1 MTSSTTAHTQ
11 LLHSLF
17 EAALDVAQPNR
28 CVPRHMPSPVAGRT
42 IVIGAGKASAAM
54 AQSFEQNW
62 KGELSGLVVT
72 RYGYA
77 VPCEQI
83 NIVEAAHP
91 IPDENGLNA
100 AQAMLDLVSNLTDQD
115 QVVVLISG
123 GGSALLPLP
132 YEDMT
137 LKEKQDVNNALLR
150 CGANIVE
157 INTVRRHLS
166 KIKGGRLA
174 AACYPAKVTTL
185 LISDVP
191 GDDLSAIASGP
202 TIADSTT
209 CLDALAILD
218 KYQIAINDRIREQL
232 LKGTYES
239 IKPNDERLA
248 LATTKLIATP
258 QMALEAAA
266 KRAQELG
273 INSLILGDSIEGE
286 AKEVAKVMAGITR
299 QVRTFGQPIKPPCL
313 LLSGGE
319 TTVTLSGNGVGGRN
333 VEFLLALAI
342 QLQGQSGISA
352 IACDTDGVDGAADI
366 AGAIITEQIFK
377 VNGLGQMLIIAIQG
391 GDLPVVQS
399 LTFIFAVL
407 IVGFN
412 IVADIM
418 YGILDPRVVYN

>member
-191 GDDLSAIASGP
+191 GDDLPAIASGP

-239 IKPNDERLA
+239 VKPNDERLA

-366 AGAIITEQIFK
+366 AGAIITEHSLNDADKKGLDASAFLMNNDAHTFFEKIGQSVVTGPTMTNVNDFRAIF
-377 VNGLGQMLIIAIQG
+377 I
-391 GDLPVVQS
+391 DTLP
-399 LTFIFAVL
+399 T
-407 IVGFN
+407 
-412 IVADIM
+412 
-418 YGILDPRVVYN
+418 

>member
-115 QVVVLISG
+115 QVIVLISG

-239 IKPNDERLA
+239 VKPNDERLA

-366 AGAIITEQIFK
+366 AGAIITEHSLNDANKKGLDASAFLMNNDAHTFFEKIGQSVVTGPTMTNVNDFRAIF
-377 VNGLGQMLIIAIQG
+377 I
-391 GDLPVVQS
+391 DTLP
-399 LTFIFAVL
+399 T
-407 IVGFN
+407 
-412 IVADIM
+412 
-418 YGILDPRVVYN
+418 

>member
-239 IKPNDERLA
+239 VKPNDERLA

-342 QLQGQSGISA
+342 QLQGQSCISA

-366 AGAIITEQIFK
+366 AGAIITEHSLNDADKKGLDASAFLMNNDAHTFFEKIGQSVVTGPTMTNVNDFRAIF
-377 VNGLGQMLIIAIQG
+377 I
-391 GDLPVVQS
+391 DTLP
-399 LTFIFAVL
+399 T
-407 IVGFN
+407 
-412 IVADIM
+412 
-418 YGILDPRVVYN
+418 

>member
-77 VPCEQI
+77 VPCAQI

-218 KYQIAINDRIREQL
+218 KYHIAINDRIREQL

-342 QLQGQSGISA
+342 QLQGQSCISA

-366 AGAIITEQIFK
+366 AGAIITEH
-377 VNGLGQMLIIAIQG
+377 
-391 GDLPVVQS
+391 S
-399 LTFIFAVL
+399 L
-407 IVGFN
+407 N
-412 IVADIM
+412 DADKK
-418 YGILDPRVVYN
+418 G

>member
-239 IKPNDERLA
+239 VKPNDERLA

-286 AKEVAKVMAGITR
+286 AKEVAKVMAGIAR

-342 QLQGQSGISA
+342 QLQGQSCISA

-366 AGAIITEQIFK
+366 AGAIITEHSLNDADKKGLDANAFLMNNDAHTFFEKIGQSVVTGPTMTNVNDFRAIF
-377 VNGLGQMLIIAIQG
+377 I
-391 GDLPVVQS
+391 DTLP
-399 LTFIFAVL
+399 T
-407 IVGFN
+407 
-412 IVADIM
+412 
-418 YGILDPRVVYN
+418 

>member
-239 IKPNDERLA
+239 VKPNDERLA

-366 AGAIITEQIFK
+366 AGAIITEHSLNDANKKGLDASAFLMNNDAHTFFEKIGQSVVTGPTMTNVNDFRAIF
-377 VNGLGQMLIIAIQG
+377 I
-391 GDLPVVQS
+391 DTLP
-399 LTFIFAVL
+399 T
-407 IVGFN
+407 
-412 IVADIM
+412 
-418 YGILDPRVVYN
+418 

>member
-28 CVPRHMPSPVAGRT
+28 CVPRHMPSPVAGKT

-366 AGAIITEQIFK
+366 AGAIITEHSLNDANKKGLDASAFLMNNDAHTFFEKIGQSVVTGPTMTNVNDFRAIF
-377 VNGLGQMLIIAIQG
+377 I
-391 GDLPVVQS
+391 DTLP
-399 LTFIFAVL
+399 T
-407 IVGFN
+407 
-412 IVADIM
+412 
-418 YGILDPRVVYN
+418 